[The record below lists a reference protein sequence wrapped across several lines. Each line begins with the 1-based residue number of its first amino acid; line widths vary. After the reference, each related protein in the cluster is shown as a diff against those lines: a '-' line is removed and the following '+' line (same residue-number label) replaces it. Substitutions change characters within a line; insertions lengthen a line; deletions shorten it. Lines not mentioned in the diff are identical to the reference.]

1 MLIVPTGD
9 IVRRSRGNPIIT
21 IEDVSFRVADI
32 CTAGAIKLDGD
43 YILLITIQSLEG
55 LAAIYPARSRDGYT
69 FTVSDTPIL
78 EPAREGPAAAYT
90 HLGVMDARITCHEGT
105 YYILYDAVGRHGYRL
120 AIART
125 EDFTTAES
133 LGFISE
139 PDTKGG
145 GLFPKKIKGKF
156 ARIERPWHG
165 GSIWLSYS
173 DDLKYWGWS
182 EVVMTPRGGF
192 WDTSRIGVATPPMEI
207 DEGWLIIYYGV
218 KETSA
223 GPLFRLGAAVL
234 DAEDPSVVKFRTNIP
249 ILSPREEYERIGDV
263 PNLVFSC
270 GAILERNGEVKLYYG
285 ASNSCVCIGT
295 TSVDAILT
303 ACQESDK
310 EF

>member
-1 MLIVPTGD
+1 MVTTFSSSP
-9 IVRRSRGNPIIT
+9 SRG
-21 IEDVSFRVADI
+21 
-32 CTAGAIKLDGD
+32 
-43 YILLITIQSLEG
+43 LEG

-145 GLFPKKIKGKF
+145 GLFPKKIKGKIRAYRTAL
-156 ARIERPWHG
+156 ARRQHMAELFRRSPLL
-165 GSIWLSYS
+165 GSA
-173 DDLKYWGWS
+173 S
-182 EVVMTPRGGF
+182 EVVMAPRGGF

-249 ILSPREEYERIGDV
+249 DPVTARGIRTHRRRAQPRILLRGPFLSAMVRS
-263 PNLVFSC
+263 SC
-270 GAILERNGEVKLYYG
+270 TMARPTR
-285 ASNSCVCIGT
+285 ASASGRRAWT
-295 TSVDAILT
+295 PY
-303 ACQESDK
+303 
-310 EF
+310 